1 MKSLTEQEII
11 TENQANLHLMEK
23 NIRNRKYSLEEF
35 SELIPGLVHINHVD
49 DFAMNFV
56 NRYGEEKFEK
66 PLEEIKEE
74 GAAFVEKF
82 FEPGSLEIFSQ
93 PLIQMVQT
101 NDDTNVV
108 SFFQKVKLNQQVDY
122 NWLLTTSKILKGSR
136 EFISVSQL
144 LSNADSSTRA
154 INRLLDDN
162 LYLRKNMNKFG
173 ALTKREKQILKM
185 VATGYTTNQIA
196 GQLFLSPHTIST
208 HRKNIGQ
215 KLDLKNL
222 TDWERFANTFDF

>member
-1 MKSLTEQEII
+1 MNHLTERELLL
-11 TENQANLHLMEK
+11 ENQANLHLME
-23 NIRNRKYSLEEF
+23 NSIRNRKYSLEEF
-35 SELIPGLVHINHVD
+35 SELIPGLVHINHLD

-66 PLEEIKEE
+66 PLEEIKKE

-101 NDDTNVV
+101 DDESNVI
-108 SFFQKVKLNQQVDY
+108 SFFQKVKLNQHVDY

-136 EFISVSQL
+136 EFISVSQV
-144 LSNADSSTRA
+144 LSDVDSSTRA

-173 ALTKREKQILKM
+173 ALTKREKQILKL
-185 VATGYTTNQIA
+185 VALGNSTKQIA
-196 GQLFLSPHTIST
+196 GQLFLSPYTVST

-215 KLDLKNL
+215 KLELKTI
-222 TDWERFANTFDF
+222 TDWERFANAFEI